1 MISLPPRWMLFVG
14 GIAALALAIPPV
26 VIARVRA
33 TPDPEHAV
41 HIFFDMDF
49 QPKFKSQAINPLF
62 ADGRAQRL
70 PVAGAVARGEGN
82 PDLHRTTGAVNGTW
96 ATTLPAGLTMSDAFI
111 KRGQQRFDIYCS
123 ACHGYAGFGDGTV
136 NQRAMAL
143 MSSADGPANGTSWVQ
158 AKSLHDPAVREHALG
173 TMFSIA
179 SNGIRTMAGYQAQIS
194 IEDRWAIASYVKAL
208 QLSQNAS
215 LQDVPPEIRDSLK
228 SAPLVKAP
236 AATPAAAKPTTTSTA
251 TPTATPTATSTATP
265 SKDGVK

>member
-49 QPKFKSQAINPLF
+49 QPKFKTQEPNPLF
-62 ADGRAQRL
+62 ADGRSQRL
-70 PVAGAVARGEGN
+70 PVAGSIARGEGN
-82 PDLHRTTGAVNGTW
+82 PDLHRTTGVVNGAW
-96 ATTLPAGLTMSDAFI
+96 ATTLPAGLTMNDAFME
-111 KRGQQRFDIYCS
+111 RGQQRFNIYCT

-143 MSSADGPANGTSWVQ
+143 MSSADGPAHGTAWVQ
-158 AKSLHDPAVREHALG
+158 AKSLHDPAVREHTLG
-173 TMFSIA
+173 AVFSIA
-179 SNGIRTMAGYQAQIS
+179 SNGIRTMAGYEAQIS
-194 IEDRWAIASYVKAL
+194 IEDRWAIAVYVKAL
-208 QLSQNAS
+208 QLSQNAT
-215 LQDVPPEIRDSLK
+215 LQDVPPEVRDALK
-228 SAPLVKAP
+228 SSPVEKN
-236 AATPAAAKPTTTSTA
+236 
-251 TPTATPTATSTATP
+251 PTATSAAVKAPTATP